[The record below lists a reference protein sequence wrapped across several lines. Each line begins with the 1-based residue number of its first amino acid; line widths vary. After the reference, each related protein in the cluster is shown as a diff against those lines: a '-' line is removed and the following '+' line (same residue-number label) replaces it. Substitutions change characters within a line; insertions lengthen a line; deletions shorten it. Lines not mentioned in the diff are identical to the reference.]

1 MQLDQL
7 LAAGWPDEVVGHDTT
22 VPVID
27 GRRRYVNLDNAAST
41 PPLRAV
47 HQAVERFGT
56 WYASVH
62 RGSGYKSRVSTHAY
76 EAARTAVGKFV
87 GVDPAR
93 QTVVF
98 VKHTTEGLNRVAQA
112 LAPGTIVFTSIMEHH
127 ANMLPW
133 RGPGLEVQYIG
144 ADSHGVI
151 HGDHLET
158 LLRAAPAHR
167 PKLVAIA
174 GAYNVSGYTPPIYD
188 FARLAH
194 RHGARILIDG
204 AQLVP
209 HEPVSVR
216 GRSADQAL
224 DYLVFSAHKLYA
236 PYGNG
241 VLIAPNDAL
250 AATPSL
256 AGGGAVDL
264 VTLDDV
270 QWADLPDREEAGSPN
285 VVGVVALHA
294 AIARLQ
300 QLGMANVA
308 AHEHALTE
316 YALERLAQ
324 VPGLRVLGP
333 PTASRRVGAI
343 AFTVRDVPPFLVSAI
358 LACEWGVAVRAG
370 CFCAHPGVMHLLGL
384 APAERE
390 TLQARARAHDKL
402 DIPGAVRAS
411 LGLYNTRADIDVLI
425 DGLRAIVDGRYRG
438 TYRADPRSG
447 EYEPVGWSP
456 PLDEAFS
463 VTVTGSNPAHVP
475 ALGLPLAMALTRR

>member
-1 MQLDQL
+1 MLMQFERV
-7 LAAGWPDEVVGHDTT
+7 LAAGWPDEVVGHDTM
-22 VPVID
+22 VPVLS

-41 PPLRAV
+41 PPLRSV

-62 RGSGYKSRVSTHAY
+62 RGPGYKSRVSTHAY
-76 EAARTAVGKFV
+76 EAARAAVAKFV
-87 GVDPAR
+87 GADTSR

-112 LAPGTIVFTSIMEHH
+112 LVPGTIVFTSIMEHH

-133 RGPGLEVQYIG
+133 REHGLEVQYIG

-174 GAYNVSGYTPPIYD
+174 GAYNVSGYTPPIHEL
-188 FARLAH
+188 ARLAH
-194 RHGARILIDG
+194 RHGARILVDG

-209 HEPVSVR
+209 HEPVHMR
-216 GRSADQAL
+216 GRSADEAL
-224 DYLVFSAHKLYA
+224 DYLVFSGHKLYA
-236 PYGNG
+236 PYGSG
-241 VLIAPNDAL
+241 VLIGPKDAFDGAPGL
-250 AATPSL
+250 V
-256 AGGGAVDL
+256 GGGSVDL

-285 VVGVVALHA
+285 VVGAVAMHA
-294 AIARLQ
+294 AIERLQ
-300 QLGMANVA
+300 QLGMSNVA
-308 AHEHALTE
+308 AHERALSE
-316 YALERLAQ
+316 YALQRLAE

-333 PTASRRVGAI
+333 STASRRVGALS
-343 AFTVRDVPPFLVSAI
+343 FTVQDVPPFLVAAI

-370 CFCAHPGVMHLLGL
+370 CFCAHPGVIHLLGI
-384 APAERE
+384 PAADVALLQERV
-390 TLQARARAHDKL
+390 RAHDKL

-411 LGLYNTRADIDVLI
+411 LALYNTRADVDVLI

-438 TYRADPRSG
+438 TYRADATSG
-447 EYEPVGWSP
+447 EYQPVGWSP
-456 PLDEAFS
+456 PLDQAFS
-463 VTVTGSNPAHVP
+463 VTESTPVRLPA
-475 ALGLPLAMALTRR
+475 AA

>member
-7 LAAGWPDEVVGHDTT
+7 LAAGWPDEVVGRDTM
-22 VPVID
+22 VPVVD

-41 PPLRAV
+41 PPLSAV

-76 EAARTAVGKFV
+76 EAARAAVGKFV
-87 GVDPAR
+87 GVDTAR

-133 RGPGLEVQYIG
+133 RARGLEVQYIG

-174 GAYNVSGYTPPIYD
+174 GAYNVSGYTPPIHD
-188 FARLAH
+188 LARLAH
-194 RHGARILIDG
+194 RYGARILIDG

-209 HEPVSVR
+209 HAPVNVR
-216 GRSADQAL
+216 GKSADQAL
-224 DYLVFSAHKLYA
+224 DYLVFSGHKLYA
-236 PYGNG
+236 PYGSG
-241 VLIAPNDAL
+241 VLIGPNDAV
-250 AATPSL
+250 AGTPGL
-256 AGGGAVDL
+256 VGGGAVDL

-270 QWADLPDREEAGSPN
+270 QWAELPDREEAGSPN
-285 VVGVVALHA
+285 VVGAVALHA

-308 AHEHALTE
+308 AHEQALTE
-316 YALERLAQ
+316 YALERLSR
-324 VPGLRVLGP
+324 VPGIDVLGP

-343 AFTVRDVPPFLVSAI
+343 SFTVRNLPPFLVSAI

-390 TLQARARAHDKL
+390 RLQARVRTHDKL

-411 LGLYNTRADIDVLI
+411 LGLYNTRADVDVLI
-425 DGLRAIVDGRYRG
+425 VGLRAIVDGRYRG

-456 PLDEAFS
+456 PLDEPFS
-463 VTVTGSNPAHVP
+463 VTAPNLTHFPAS
-475 ALGLPLAMALTRR
+475 GLSLAMALTRR